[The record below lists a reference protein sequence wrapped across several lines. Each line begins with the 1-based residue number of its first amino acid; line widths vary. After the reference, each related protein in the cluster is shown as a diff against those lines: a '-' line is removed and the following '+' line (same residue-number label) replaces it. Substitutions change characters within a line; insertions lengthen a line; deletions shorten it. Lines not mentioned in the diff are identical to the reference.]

1 MDNVW
6 AQFFPIFLE
15 KEPLKVNKIL
25 KLTFLQARKDFDGF
39 KPVFFHLSFVVD
51 ALFTTP
57 IYSPRRGCFVNKAFP
72 NKKNLAKNKVYF
84 WQTNLKANV
93 CKNSTFQVNTRKNA
107 TWRRCLTLSNQINI
121 SVSTSCEERHN
132 KPFRL

>member
-15 KEPLKVNKIL
+15 KEPLNVNKIL
-25 KLTFLQARKDFDGF
+25 KLLFFRQEKTSKDSNRRFSIWVLWSMHCLQLPFIHLEEAVLWTKHFLTRKIW
-39 KPVFFHLSFVVD
+39 P
-51 ALFTTP
+51 
-57 IYSPRRGCFVNKAFP
+57 
-72 NKKNLAKNKVYF
+72 KNKVYF

-107 TWRRCLTLSNQINI
+107 TWRRCLTLSNQITI
-121 SVSTSCEERHN
+121 FVSTSCEERHN
-132 KPFRL
+132 KPFQL